1 MEVEPI
7 ELHHG
12 ERVFLAME
20 LDVAKIRYDPIPDT
34 KGLMRV
40 HILKADTATIV
51 DEKLIRDALDEQRRK
66 IEAAAG
72 VHHLPFAAVTDPD
85 GDDGDGGDGEPNDD
99 GEPPLER
106 PEGMSDEEWEASVAA
121 FNKNAGQSSEPDADP
136 LS

>member
-1 MEVEPI
+1 
-7 ELHHG
+7 
-12 ERVFLAME
+12 
-20 LDVAKIRYDPIPDT
+20 
-34 KGLMRV
+34 V

-85 GDDGDGGDGEPNDD
+85 EDGGEGSGDD

-121 FNKNAGQSSEPDADP
+121 FNRNAGQPADDGGDP